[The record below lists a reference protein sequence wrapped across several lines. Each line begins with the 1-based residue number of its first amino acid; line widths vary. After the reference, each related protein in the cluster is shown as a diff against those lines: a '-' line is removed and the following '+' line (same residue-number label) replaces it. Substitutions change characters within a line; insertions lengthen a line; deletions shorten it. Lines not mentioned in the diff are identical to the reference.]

1 MDKQN
6 VIYSHNG
13 ILFIHKINEVQI
25 HATTFM
31 NLGSVMQSKRGQRQK
46 ATYWMI
52 PFLWNAYDKQTY
64 RDTEY
69 RSVVAWSWRRGWK
82 ENTEWLLIVTRLFL
96 EWWNVL
102 KLDYMILTY
111 CVNILKK
118 LNYTL

>member
-52 PFLWNAYDKQTY
+52 PLLWNAYDKQTY

-69 RSVVAWSWRRGWK
+69 RPVVAWSWRRGWR
-82 ENTEWLLIVTRLFL
+82 ENAEWLLIVTRLFL